1 MHSVIG
7 TQIEMW
13 RSPSVTFL
21 ERNITTKGGTTM
33 KLTRRVSDRGDQV
46 TQRRVLFADDD
57 PSIATLIQV
66 TLSGP
71 RYDVVVVKNGLEAL
85 KTFSNG
91 AFDIVLLDVMMPYV
105 DGFEACKRIRE
116 QSDVPIIMLTA
127 RDGTEDVLQG
137 FDLGS
142 DDYITKPFKTVE
154 LIARIEAILRRVEG
168 MKNRQAPTIVRV
180 GDIEIDAPRHRVTL
194 GGDEINL
201 TPMEFELLYFLAA
214 NVGEVFD
221 RETLFQEVWGYDYV
235 GETNLVDVCVRR
247 LREKI
252 EGEPSKPRRILTVRG
267 VGYKMADITAVESV
281 PAVSEPVTEPLNA
294 YITDDA
300 TAAGR

>member
-1 MHSVIG
+1 M
-7 TQIEMW
+7 
-13 RSPSVTFL
+13 RFFL
-21 ERNITTKGGTTM
+21 GRIYYYKGGTTM
-33 KLTRRVSDRGDQV
+33 KLTRRITGRGDQQ
-46 TQRRVLFADDD
+46 TPRRILFADDD

-66 TLSGP
+66 TLNGP

-85 KTFSNG
+85 KAFSDG

-127 RDGTEDVLQG
+127 RDGTDDIVQG
-137 FDLGS
+137 FELGS
-142 DDYITKPFKTVE
+142 DDYITKPFKTAEV
-154 LIARIEAILRRVEG
+154 IARIEAILRRVDG
-168 MKNRQAPTIVRV
+168 MKNRQAPSIVRV

-194 GGDEINL
+194 DGNDVNL

-214 NVGEVFD
+214 NYGEVFD

-252 EGEPSKPRRILTVRG
+252 EEEPSRPRRILTVRG
-267 VGYKMADITAVESV
+267 VGYKMADLPANSV
-281 PAVSEPVTEPLNA
+281 AGVFVEPVTEPLSPNEQ
-294 YITDDA
+294 YNF
-300 TAAGR
+300 GR

>member
-1 MHSVIG
+1 
-7 TQIEMW
+7 
-13 RSPSVTFL
+13 
-21 ERNITTKGGTTM
+21 M

-85 KTFSNG
+85 KTFTNG

-127 RDGTEDVLQG
+127 RDGTDDVLQG
-137 FDLGS
+137 FELGS

-194 GGDEINL
+194 AGDEINL

-252 EGEPSKPRRILTVRG
+252 ESEPSKPRRILTVRG
-267 VGYKMADITAVESV
+267 VGYKMADANATESV
-281 PAVSEPVTEPLNA
+281 PAVNEPVTEPLSA
-294 YITDDA
+294 YATDDA
-300 TAAGR
+300 PAAGR